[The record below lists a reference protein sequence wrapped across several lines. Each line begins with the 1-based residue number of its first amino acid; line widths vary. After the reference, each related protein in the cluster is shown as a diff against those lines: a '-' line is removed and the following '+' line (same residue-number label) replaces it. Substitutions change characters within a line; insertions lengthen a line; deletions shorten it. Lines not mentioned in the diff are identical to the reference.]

1 MKCQRIG
8 ESGQLIIVK
17 TMLNSLPYIFIY
29 PGKVTDG
36 KSLIS
41 HEQMNEPKLDV

>member
-1 MKCQRIG
+1 M
-8 ESGQLIIVK
+8 LI
-17 TMLNSLPYIFIY
+17 SLTYIFIY

-41 HEQMNEPKLDV
+41 HEQMNESKLDVYWHKGRTRPIVVE